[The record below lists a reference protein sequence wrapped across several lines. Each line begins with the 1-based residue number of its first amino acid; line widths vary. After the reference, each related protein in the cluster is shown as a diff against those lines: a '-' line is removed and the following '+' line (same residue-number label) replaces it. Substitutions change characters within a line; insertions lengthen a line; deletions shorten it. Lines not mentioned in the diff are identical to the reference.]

1 MMNKKFLISIVSLFL
16 CFDIFAQEIT
26 IIEAP
31 ANHNL
36 DPQTTSVSSDAQI
49 LSGLYEGLFSYHPV
63 TLDPI
68 YAVAIDFKLSRD
80 KKRWSFTL
88 RQDAKF
94 SNGEPITA
102 KSVRDS
108 WLMLISN
115 PDGAYASA
123 LDIIDGAQE
132 YRLGK
137 GSADEVRIYAL
148 DDYTLS
154 IYLKT
159 PASYLPKLLCHHA
172 FAIVHQN
179 PVVSSGAYYIKDMT
193 YTETLLAKNPYYWD
207 AENVQTEQIRF
218 IQSADENENVYKFN
232 NGECDWIQDKFDAGK
247 ILNKNAIQYVTE
259 FATTYFFFKT
269 TSKKPDAIQ
278 GEFCAWDYPEFRN
291 AILEAFPWDSFRGPF
306 TAPAAT
312 FVYPLTGYPE
322 VEGFTY
328 TDPIEA
334 DVKMQKAR
342 KQYNIPSDQII
353 PLRFQL
359 MENSLSPE
367 NVEFLK
373 KCFEPLGVQI
383 EFTFLPVYEYFS
395 SVATSS
401 ADLYCYSWIGDYAD
415 PLAFLELFRGGST
428 MNDSGWQNDQFDSLL
443 DQSNFVSEIERYQLL
458 SKAETILLDS
468 GMIIPLTHPLS
479 INIINL
485 ECISGWA
492 NNAFDIHPLKY
503 LQKKEVIKKI
513 PNLVRR

>member
-1 MMNKKFLISIVSLFL
+1 MNKRILISVAALFFCINL
-16 CFDIFAQEIT
+16 GAQEIK
-26 IIEAP
+26 IIEGP

-63 TLDPI
+63 TLEPL
-68 YAVAIDFKLSRD
+68 YAIAIDYKLSRD

-88 RQDAKF
+88 RQNAKF

-115 PDGAYASA
+115 PYGAYSSA
-123 LDIIDGAQE
+123 FDIIDGAQE
-132 YRLGK
+132 FREGT
-137 GSADEVRIYAL
+137 GSAENVRIYAN
-148 DDYTLS
+148 DDYSLS

-172 FAIVHQN
+172 FAVVHQN
-179 PVVSSGAYYIKDMT
+179 PVVSSGAFYISDMT
-193 YTETLLAKNPYYWD
+193 ATETLLAKNPYYWD
-207 AENVQTEQIRF
+207 AENVLTEQIRF
-218 IQSADENENVYKFN
+218 VQSADEVENTFKFN
-232 NGECDWIQDKFDAGK
+232 NGECDWIQDKFLADK

-259 FATTYFFFKT
+259 FATTYFFFKNT
-269 TSKKPDAIQ
+269 VKKPAAVP
-278 GEFCAWDYPEFRN
+278 GEFCAWNYPEFRN

-306 TAPAAT
+306 TAPATT

-334 DVKMQKAR
+334 DVKMQQAR
-342 KQYNIPSDQII
+342 EKYGVPADMII

-359 MENSLSPE
+359 MENSLTE
-367 NVEFLK
+367 ETIELLK
-373 KCFEPLGVQI
+373 KSFEPLGVQA

-395 SVATSS
+395 SVGSSS

-428 MNDSGWQNDQFDSLL
+428 MNDSGWKNDEFDSLL
-443 DQSNFVSEIERYQLL
+443 DQSNYVSELERYQLL

-468 GMIIPLTHPLS
+468 GMVIPLTHPLS
-479 INIINL
+479 LNIINT
-485 ECISGWA
+485 ECITGWA

-503 LQKKEVIKKI
+503 LNKKEVIKKI
-513 PNLVRR
+513 PNLVKR